1 MTLGIVVINLV
12 LLCIIVCCFSFC
24 PALVSE
30 YFLSN
35 RLAPVYFFGFIIPFI
50 SFKQFVNGFM
60 LFICSV
66 FGLIVGGFCLFIYL
80 FVIKPILSSLGHT
93 AFSFLCLICC
103 SGSLIIFSLWM
114 LVLELFFHQFRQPTV
129 YCVYFEIRLLQLQ
142 RFVLQLPFD

>member
-1 MTLGIVVINLV
+1 MKTSCFTHSIAATFISSRNLLGNTFMTLGIVVINLV

-66 FGLIVGGFCLFIYL
+66 FGLIVGGFGLFIYL
-80 FVIKPILSSLGHT
+80 SSSLSS
-93 AFSFLCLICC
+93 AV
-103 SGSLIIFSLWM
+103 
-114 LVLELFFHQFRQPTV
+114 LVIRLSPFCVLYVVQARLLFF
-129 YCVYFEIRLLQLQ
+129 LS
-142 RFVLQLPFD
+142 